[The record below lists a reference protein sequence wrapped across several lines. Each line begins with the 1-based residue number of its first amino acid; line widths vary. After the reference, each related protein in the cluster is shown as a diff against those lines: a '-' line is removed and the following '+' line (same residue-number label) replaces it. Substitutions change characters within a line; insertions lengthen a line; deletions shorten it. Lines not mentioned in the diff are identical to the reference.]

1 MGNTYRNSVKNMI
14 RKGDIILLVALLFVG
29 GLFWYFLAPD
39 SNTDDA
45 KVVITVDKKVY
56 GEYPLDE
63 DKKIQV
69 RENGHK
75 NIIEIKGGKV
85 CMTDSDCHN
94 QDCVHQGAISKKNES
109 IVCLPNKVVVSI
121 SGGEESDIDST
132 VR

>member
-39 SNTDDA
+39 DNTDDA
-45 KVVITVDKKVY
+45 KVVITMDKEVY

-75 NIIEIKGGKV
+75 NIIEIKDGKV
-85 CMTDSDCHN
+85 HMIDSDCHN
-94 QDCVHQGAISKKNES
+94 QDCVHQGTISRKNES

>member
-29 GLFWYFLAPD
+29 GLFWYFLVPD
-39 SNTDDA
+39 GNTDDA
-45 KVVITVDKKVY
+45 KVVITVDKAVY

-63 DKKIQV
+63 NKKIQV

-85 CMTDSDCHN
+85 HMTDSDCHN
-94 QDCVHQGAISKKNES
+94 QDCVHQGTISRKNES